1 MHSGHYSLAA
11 PSVQNAKRA
20 RFINARIWMPVVV
33 MFAALACSADET
45 TAAPVR
51 PFSAAIEYEVSVSYD
66 REGHV
71 SDCKFVKF
79 ISSVSHRTAVH
90 DPQSLCSREVA
101 LALEEP
107 NISNAGKT
115 IAIRRFYGM
124 TID

>member
-1 MHSGHYSLAA
+1 MHSRHHSLAV
-11 PSVQNAKRA
+11 PSVQNAKRK
-20 RFINARIWMPVVV
+20 RLINARIWAPVVV
-33 MFAALACSADET
+33 MFAARACSAGEM

-51 PFSAAIEYEVSVSYD
+51 PFSAAIEYEVRVSYD

-79 ISSVSHRTAVH
+79 ISSVSQRTAVH
-90 DPQSLCSREVA
+90 DPQSLCSREIA

-107 NISNAGKT
+107 SISNAGKT